1 MTAERLQK
9 VLASAGIASR
19 RDCEGMI
26 AAGRVTVNG
35 RVIQEPGTRV
45 DLNDDVVEVDGQPVR
60 KPTSRTYL
68 VLHKPVGVVSTV
80 DDPQGRP
87 TVIDLV
93 DVPARVYPVGRLD
106 VDSEGLL
113 LLTDDGEMTH
123 QLTHPRYEVEKE
135 YRALLDKPLDPE
147 AMRQWR
153 EGVLLSGEPTSP
165 AWVDLLETTDE
176 GPWFRIVLREGRKR
190 QIRDV
195 AHLLGY
201 EVKRLIRV
209 REGDLLLGDLP
220 LRQWRP
226 LTSEEIA
233 ALQAHVATRPR
244 DAAPPAS
251 SSASSRPARP
261 ARADDR
267 RDDDRAARPSRP
279 DDRADRPSRPD
290 DRADR
295 PSRPDDRRDDDRADR
310 PRSGGYAP
318 RRDEGQGPRSGGSGG
333 YPRRDEGQG
342 PRSGGSGY
350 GQGRDEGQRS
360 RTGGVYGQRREEGSG
375 TGGGYP
381 RRDEGQGPRSG
392 GSDSGP
398 RRDEGRPIREGYSPF
413 RSDRGR
419 SDQGDASRGRN
430 DDRDSRPRRPDSDSR
445 PARPVDASPRPERP
459 RPADASPRPE
469 RPRAPERS
477 VRDDRPES
485 RPEPR
490 AETPPREP
498 KDHTPGATRTRG
510 AIFRSR
516 PSGRPN
522 FQIRP
527 RPKDAE
533 KE

>member
-35 RVIQEPGTRV
+35 RVVQEPGTRV

-135 YRALLDKPLDPE
+135 YRALLDKPLDSE
-147 AMRQWR
+147 AVRQWR
-153 EGVLLSGEPTSP
+153 EGVLLSGELTSP

-201 EVKRLIRV
+201 EVKRLIRI

-226 LTSEEIA
+226 LTPEEIA
-233 ALQAHVATRPR
+233 ALHAHVATRPR
-244 DAAPPAS
+244 DVAPAV
-251 SSASSRPARP
+251 SSAPSSRPARS
-261 ARADDR
+261 A
-267 RDDDRAARPSRP
+267 RP
-279 DDRADRPSRPD
+279 DDRPARSARPD
-290 DRADR
+290 DRPA
-295 PSRPDDRRDDDRADR
+295 RPDDRRPDDR
-310 PRSGGYAP
+310 
-318 RRDEGQGPRSGGSGG
+318 
-333 YPRRDEGQG
+333 
-342 PRSGGSGY
+342 
-350 GQGRDEGQRS
+350 
-360 RTGGVYGQRREEGSG
+360 
-375 TGGGYP
+375 
-381 RRDEGQGPRSG
+381 
-392 GSDSGP
+392 
-398 RRDEGRPIREGYSPF
+398 
-413 RSDRGR
+413 
-419 SDQGDASRGRN
+419 
-430 DDRDSRPRRPDSDSR
+430 
-445 PARPVDASPRPERP
+445 
-459 RPADASPRPE
+459 
-469 RPRAPERS
+469 
-477 VRDDRPES
+477 
-485 RPEPR
+485 
-490 AETPPREP
+490 
-498 KDHTPGATRTRG
+498 
-510 AIFRSR
+510 
-516 PSGRPN
+516 
-522 FQIRP
+522 
-527 RPKDAE
+527 
-533 KE
+533 